1 MLNNSLVARR
11 FSSMTRSTTLL
22 TNRFRHL
29 AAGRRQLHENVPVLR
44 RFLQNVG
51 HSSPPCRI
59 DRVVRQSGGTNTLM
73 KAAWI
78 ARSRLLSRYALN
90 MIGIAED

>member
-1 MLNNSLVARR
+1 LLRIPMLALAGATGPDMLNNSLVARR

-51 HSSPPCRI
+51 HSSLR
-59 DRVVRQSGGTNTLM
+59 L
-73 KAAWI
+73 AALI
-78 ARSRLLSRYALN
+78 
-90 MIGIAED
+90 E